1 MSSGAQS
8 RLVCVFVALCDE
20 LLDGWSLTGIN
31 NWCSSR
37 FWLLLCMAG
46 QACLHQSVLRC
57 FGSMRCT
64 MPAPLRA
71 AHSPT
76 LNFQSFGCLGV
87 SSGSTDGFTSRSI
100 MRSLTYCFKRSYGTC
115 PTFGDEGANTFI
127 ATHPKRTSESGKSNQ
142 NLASGKGKVGIW
154 CLHNFSGTHLKY
166 IFSKRIL
173 NF

>member
-1 MSSGAQS
+1 M
-8 RLVCVFVALCDE
+8 FVGALCRRGPPLSSDQP
-20 LLDGWSLTGIN
+20 DATGVMGAGQ
-31 NWCSSR
+31 
-37 FWLLLCMAG
+37 FWLATGCRSHRG
-46 QACLHQSVLRC
+46 QACLHQSILRC

-76 LNFQSFGCLGV
+76 PNFQSFGCLGV

-142 NLASGKGKVGIW
+142 NLASGPGKSRNLVPSQ
-154 CLHNFSGTHLKY
+154 F
-166 IFSKRIL
+166 
-173 NF
+173 